1 MSDLS
6 SIIGDLDRLMEN
18 AQREAEHARDRQQG
32 PGQSDAS
39 GTALDGKI
47 KVTVAADGKV
57 SQLSL
62 ADDVMRLSASELARE
77 LMTAFN
83 AAWALSRANGDPA
96 AAAAVAMDPAA
107 LAERMKSLREESV
120 QSMQRITDSLAD
132 VMAKINRRL
141 T

>member
-18 AQREAEHARDRQQG
+18 AQREAEQARDRQQG

-62 ADDVMRLSASELARE
+62 ADDVMRLPASELARE

-96 AAAAVAMDPAA
+96 AAAAVAVDPAA
-107 LAERMKSLREESV
+107 LAERMKALREESV

>member
-132 VMAKINRRL
+132 VMSKINRRL